1 MMEVV
6 LLVFGIAAAAA
17 AIEIAIFV
25 GRLRRAARRENRE
38 FEQDVLDQFNYLES
52 PDGMEQD
59 LQKLLA
65 EERSKDREQAMDLH
79 PSTYNEIEYNIEM
92 RPVIGYISETVEE
105 SKKKK
110 KPRRSSGP
118 PTDVHLKFW
127 DFDK

>member
-65 EERSKDREQAMDLH
+65 EERSKYRDHAMGMH
-79 PSTYNEIEYNIEM
+79 PSNEADYDLEM
-92 RPVIGYISETVEE
+92 RPMIGYINDQVEK

-110 KPRRSSGP
+110 KSPRPAGP
-118 PTDVHLKFW
+118 PTDVQLNFW
-127 DFDK
+127 KFDK